1 MNRPHPARCPW
12 PAAFLLLS
20 SLLLSPL
27 GHAEPWHCGADRLH
41 IDFAENADGRPQ
53 AVLRFADGEVV
64 LPQVPAASGTL
75 YRNEAVRLHVKGDD
89 ALFEDGRGNHRPC
102 RRGEPPAAASS
113 SFLDVGGEISHR
125 SRIAL
130 PGDAQLIV
138 QVVDRQRP
146 KQPLTLAEMRF
157 RLGGAQSPFPF
168 ATSIDRDLLGKT
180 AQLAVRARIERRGQ
194 VLLVG
199 EQAFDPAAADALAL
213 ELQPPGSKR
222 QR

>member
-1 MNRPHPARCPW
+1 MNRPQPARHPGS
-12 PAAFLLLS
+12 ATFLLLS

-41 IDFAENADGRPQ
+41 IDFAANADGRPQ
-53 AVLRFADGEVV
+53 AVLRFANSEVV

-75 YRNEAVRLHVKGDD
+75 YRNDAVRLHVKGDD
-89 ALFEDGRGNHRPC
+89 ALFEDGRGNNRPC
-102 RRGEPPAAASS
+102 RRGEPPAVASS

-138 QVVDRQRP
+138 QVADRQRP

-168 ATSIDRDLLGKT
+168 ATTIDRDLLGKT
-180 AQLAVRARIERRGQ
+180 AQLVVRARIERRGQ

-199 EQAFDPAAADALAL
+199 EQAFDPQSPDTLNL
-213 ELQPPGSKR
+213 ELSAPQQKK